1 MKQAVHINVLS
12 TTMLTESV
20 IREDKKIHLFMNQT
34 SCISH
39 QIVETVRMA
48 QRDGKK
54 RKEKEMRQMQ
64 ETTLVKI
71 LL

>member
-1 MKQAVHINVLS
+1 
-12 TTMLTESV
+12 MLTESV

-54 RKEKEMRQMQ
+54 RKEKEMRQM
-64 ETTLVKI
+64 L
-71 LL
+71 